1 MMMKRVTI
9 YDVAKESK
17 VSLATVSR
25 VINGLDIVREDTRLR
40 VQEAIQKLGY
50 KPNAIAQGLA
60 LQKTTT
66 LALVVPEASFV
77 YTGQII
83 NGLLDVA
90 KIYKYN
96 IMLHTTT
103 EGIVEI
109 NEIIENI
116 IKSRVDGVIIY
127 NDKLLSEE
135 LKELTKYQFPIVL
148 VGNKMSDT
156 NVACVYVDIEKAT
169 YELVMR
175 YLELGRDNIAII
187 EDRKNPYAVNQMI
200 EGAERAFA
208 EHNKTGFSYIDIPAS
223 YRSSYEFL
231 KNYFKENRHDVIIT
245 HRDSQA
251 LATMNAATE
260 NNIKIPDELE
270 VICAIDTKYNAMVRP
285 QLSGFAIP
293 SYDLG
298 AVAMRLMTKMLHDE
312 PLEAKEIELSYL
324 FTPRQSTKI

>member
-1 MMMKRVTI
+1 MKRVTI
-9 YDVAKESK
+9 YDVANEAK

-25 VINGLDIVREDTRLR
+25 VINGLDIVREDTRAR
-40 VQEAIQKLGY
+40 VELAIDKLGY

-66 LALVVPEASFV
+66 IALVVPEASFN

-103 EGIVEI
+103 EGILEI

-116 IKSRVDGVIIY
+116 IKSRVDGVVIF
-127 NDKLLSEE
+127 NDKLLYDE

-148 VGNKMSDT
+148 IGNRMSEN
-156 NVACVYVDIEKAT
+156 NVACVYVDIEKAA
-169 YELVMR
+169 YELALQ
-175 YLELGRDNIAII
+175 YIGRGQKDIAIVQ
-187 EDRKNPYAVNQMI
+187 DRKNSYAINQLI
-200 EGAERAFA
+200 KGVTRAFEENQLKF
-208 EHNKTGFSYIDIPAS
+208 EHYIEIPAM

-231 KNYFKENRHDVIIT
+231 SNYFKDKRHDLIIAY
-245 HRDSQA
+245 RDSQA
-251 LATMNAATE
+251 LAAINAANE
-260 NNIKIPDELE
+260 NGIAVPNEMEI
-270 VICAIDTKYNAMVRP
+270 ICVIDTKYNAMVRP
-285 QLSGFAIP
+285 RLSSFSIP

-298 AVAMRLMTKMLHDE
+298 AVAMRMMTKLLHQE
-312 PLEAKEIELSYL
+312 LFEEREIELSYL
-324 FTPRQSTKI
+324 YTPRQSTK

>member
-1 MMMKRVTI
+1 MKRVTI
-9 YDVAKESK
+9 YDVANEAK

-25 VINGLDIVREDTRLR
+25 VINGLEIVREDTRAR
-40 VQEAIQKLGY
+40 VELAIEKLGY

-66 LALVVPEASFV
+66 IALVVPEASFN

-103 EGIVEI
+103 EGILEI

-116 IKSRVDGVIIY
+116 IKSRVDGVVIF
-127 NDKLLSEE
+127 NDKLLYNE

-148 VGNKMSDT
+148 IGNRMSEN
-156 NVACVYVDIEKAT
+156 NVACVYVDIERAA
-169 YELVMR
+169 YELALQYISR
-175 YLELGRDNIAII
+175 GQKDIAII
-187 EDRKNPYAVNQMI
+187 QDRKNSYAINQLI
-200 EGAERAFA
+200 RGVTRAF
-208 EHNKTGFSYIDIPAS
+208 EENQLKFEQYIEIPAM

-231 KNYFKENRHDVIIT
+231 SNYFKDKKHDLIIAY
-245 HRDSQA
+245 RDSQA
-251 LATMNAATE
+251 LAAINAANE
-260 NNIKIPDELE
+260 NNIPVPKEMEI
-270 VICAIDTKYNAMVRP
+270 ICVIDTKYNAMVRP
-285 QLSGFAIP
+285 RLSSFSIP

-298 AVAMRLMTKMLHDE
+298 AVAMRMMTKLLHQE
-312 PLEAKEIELSYL
+312 VFEEREIELSYL
-324 FTPRQSTKI
+324 FTPRQSTK

>member
-1 MMMKRVTI
+1 MKRVTI
-9 YDVAKESK
+9 YDVANEAK

-25 VINGLDIVREDTRLR
+25 VINGLEIVREDTRAR
-40 VQEAIQKLGY
+40 VELAIEKLGY

-66 LALVVPEASFV
+66 IALVVPEASFN

-103 EGIVEI
+103 EGILEI

-116 IKSRVDGVIIY
+116 IKSRVDGVVIF
-127 NDKLLSEE
+127 NDKLLYDE

-148 VGNKMSDT
+148 IGNRMSEN
-156 NVACVYVDIEKAT
+156 NVACVYVDIEKAA
-169 YELVMR
+169 YELALQ
-175 YLELGRDNIAII
+175 YIGRGQKDIAIVQ
-187 EDRKNPYAVNQMI
+187 DRKNSYAINQLI
-200 EGAERAFA
+200 KGVTRAF
-208 EHNKTGFSYIDIPAS
+208 EENQLKFENYIEIPAM

-231 KNYFKENRHDVIIT
+231 SNYFKDKRHDLIIAY
-245 HRDSQA
+245 RDSQA
-251 LATMNAATE
+251 LAAINAANE
-260 NNIKIPDELE
+260 NGIAVPKEMEI
-270 VICAIDTKYNAMVRP
+270 ICVIDTKYNAMVRP
-285 QLSGFAIP
+285 RLSSFSIP

-298 AVAMRLMTKMLHDE
+298 AVAMRMMTKLLHQE
-312 PLEAKEIELSYL
+312 VFEEREIELSYL
-324 FTPRQSTKI
+324 YTPRQSTK

>member
-1 MMMKRVTI
+1 MKRVTI
-9 YDVAKESK
+9 YDVANEAK

-25 VINGLDIVREDTRLR
+25 VINGLEIVREDTRAR
-40 VQEAIQKLGY
+40 VELAIDKLGY

-66 LALVVPEASFV
+66 IALVVPEASFN

-103 EGIVEI
+103 EGILEI

-116 IKSRVDGVIIY
+116 IKSRVDGVVIF
-127 NDKLLSEE
+127 NDKLLYDE

-148 VGNKMSDT
+148 IGNRMSEN
-156 NVACVYVDIEKAT
+156 NVACVYVDIEKAA
-169 YELVMR
+169 YELALQ
-175 YLELGRDNIAII
+175 YIGRGLKDIAIVQ
-187 EDRKNPYAVNQMI
+187 DRKNSYAINQLI
-200 EGAERAFA
+200 KGVTRAFEENQLKF
-208 EHNKTGFSYIDIPAS
+208 EHYIEIPAM

-231 KNYFKENRHDVIIT
+231 SNYFKDKRHDLIIAY
-245 HRDSQA
+245 RDSQA
-251 LATMNAATE
+251 LAAINAANE
-260 NNIKIPDELE
+260 NGIAIPKEME
-270 VICAIDTKYNAMVRP
+270 IICVIDTKYNAMVRP
-285 QLSGFAIP
+285 RLSSFSIP

-298 AVAMRLMTKMLHDE
+298 AVAMRMMTKLLHQE
-312 PLEAKEIELSYL
+312 LFEEREIELSYL
-324 FTPRQSTKI
+324 YTPRQSTK

>member
-1 MMMKRVTI
+1 MKRVTI
-9 YDVAKESK
+9 YDVANEAK

-25 VINGLDIVREDTRLR
+25 VINGLEIVREDTRAR
-40 VQEAIQKLGY
+40 VESAIEKLGY

-66 LALVVPEASFV
+66 IALVVPEASFN

-103 EGIVEI
+103 EGILEI

-116 IKSRVDGVIIY
+116 IKSRVDGVVIF
-127 NDKLLSEE
+127 NDKLLYNE

-148 VGNKMSDT
+148 IGNRMSEN
-156 NVACVYVDIEKAT
+156 NVACVYVDIEKAA
-169 YELVMR
+169 YELALQ
-175 YLELGRDNIAII
+175 YIGRGQKDIAIVQ
-187 EDRKNPYAVNQMI
+187 DRKNSYAINQLI
-200 EGAERAFA
+200 KGVTRAF
-208 EHNKTGFSYIDIPAS
+208 EENQLKFENYIEIPAM

-231 KNYFKENRHDVIIT
+231 SNYFKDKKHDLIIAY
-245 HRDSQA
+245 RDSQA
-251 LATMNAATE
+251 LAAINAANE
-260 NNIKIPDELE
+260 NSIAVPKEMEI
-270 VICAIDTKYNAMVRP
+270 ICVIDTKYNAMVRP
-285 QLSGFAIP
+285 RLSSFSIP

-298 AVAMRLMTKMLHDE
+298 AVAMRMMTKLLHQE
-312 PLEAKEIELSYL
+312 VFEEREIELSYL
-324 FTPRQSTKI
+324 FTPRQSTK

>member
-1 MMMKRVTI
+1 MKRVTI
-9 YDVAKESK
+9 YDVANEAK

-25 VINGLDIVREDTRLR
+25 VINGLEIVREDTRAR
-40 VQEAIQKLGY
+40 VESAIEKLGY

-66 LALVVPEASFV
+66 IALVVPEASFN

-103 EGIVEI
+103 EGILEI

-116 IKSRVDGVIIY
+116 IKSRVDGVVIF
-127 NDKLLSEE
+127 NDKLLYNE

-148 VGNKMSDT
+148 IGNRMSEN
-156 NVACVYVDIEKAT
+156 NVACVYVDIEKAA
-169 YELVMR
+169 YELALQ
-175 YLELGRDNIAII
+175 YIGRGQKDIAII
-187 EDRKNPYAVNQMI
+187 QDRKNSYAINQLI
-200 EGAERAFA
+200 KGVTRAF
-208 EHNKTGFSYIDIPAS
+208 EENQLKFEQYIEIPAM

-231 KNYFKENRHDVIIT
+231 SNYFKDKKHDLIIAY
-245 HRDSQA
+245 RDSQA
-251 LATMNAATE
+251 LAAINAANE
-260 NNIKIPDELE
+260 NNIAVPKEMEI
-270 VICAIDTKYNAMVRP
+270 ICVIDTKYNAMVRP
-285 QLSGFAIP
+285 RLSSFSIP

-298 AVAMRLMTKMLHDE
+298 AVAMRMMTKLLHQE
-312 PLEAKEIELSYL
+312 VFEEREIELSYL
-324 FTPRQSTKI
+324 FTPRQSTK

>member
-1 MMMKRVTI
+1 MKRVTI
-9 YDVAKESK
+9 YDVANEAK

-25 VINGLDIVREDTRLR
+25 VINGLEIVREDTRAR
-40 VQEAIQKLGY
+40 VELAIDKLGY

-66 LALVVPEASFV
+66 IALVVPEASFN

-103 EGIVEI
+103 EGILEI

-116 IKSRVDGVIIY
+116 IKSRVDGVVIF
-127 NDKLLSEE
+127 NDKLLYDE

-148 VGNKMSDT
+148 IGNRMSE
-156 NVACVYVDIEKAT
+156 NNIACVYVDIEKAA
-169 YELVMR
+169 YELALQ
-175 YLELGRDNIAII
+175 YIGRGQKDIAIVQ
-187 EDRKNPYAVNQMI
+187 DRKNSYAINQLI
-200 EGAERAFA
+200 KGVTRAFEENQLKF
-208 EHNKTGFSYIDIPAS
+208 EHYIEIPAM

-231 KNYFKENRHDVIIT
+231 SNYFKDKRHDLIIAY
-245 HRDSQA
+245 RDSQA
-251 LATMNAATE
+251 LAAINAANE
-260 NNIKIPDELE
+260 NGIAIPKEME
-270 VICAIDTKYNAMVRP
+270 IICVIDTKYNAMVRP
-285 QLSGFAIP
+285 RLSSFSIP

-298 AVAMRLMTKMLHDE
+298 AVAMRMMTKLLHQE
-312 PLEAKEIELSYL
+312 LFEEREIELSYL
-324 FTPRQSTKI
+324 YTPRQSTK

>member
-1 MMMKRVTI
+1 MKRVTI
-9 YDVAKESK
+9 YDVANEAK

-25 VINGLDIVREDTRLR
+25 VINGLEIVREDTRAR
-40 VQEAIQKLGY
+40 VELAIEKLGY

-66 LALVVPEASFV
+66 IALVVPEASFN

-103 EGIVEI
+103 EGILEI

-116 IKSRVDGVIIY
+116 IKSRVDGVVIF
-127 NDKLLSEE
+127 NDKLLYDE

-148 VGNKMSDT
+148 IGNRMSEN
-156 NVACVYVDIEKAT
+156 NVACVYVDIEKAA
-169 YELVMR
+169 YELALQ
-175 YLELGRDNIAII
+175 YIGRGQKDIAIVQ
-187 EDRKNPYAVNQMI
+187 DRKNSYAINQLI
-200 EGAERAFA
+200 KGVTRAF
-208 EHNKTGFSYIDIPAS
+208 EENQLKFEQYIEIPAM

-231 KNYFKENRHDVIIT
+231 SNYFKDKKHDLIIAY
-245 HRDSQA
+245 RDSQA
-251 LATMNAATE
+251 LAAINAANE
-260 NNIKIPDELE
+260 NGIAVPKEMEI
-270 VICAIDTKYNAMVRP
+270 ICVIDTKYNAMVRP
-285 QLSGFAIP
+285 RLSSFSIP

-298 AVAMRLMTKMLHDE
+298 AVAMRMMTKLLHQE
-312 PLEAKEIELSYL
+312 VFEEREIELSYL
-324 FTPRQSTKI
+324 FTPRQSTK

>member
-1 MMMKRVTI
+1 MKRVTI
-9 YDVAKESK
+9 YDVANEAK

-25 VINGLDIVREDTRLR
+25 VINGLEIVREDTRAR
-40 VQEAIQKLGY
+40 VESAIEKLGY

-66 LALVVPEASFV
+66 IALVVPEASFN

-103 EGIVEI
+103 EGILEI

-116 IKSRVDGVIIY
+116 IKSRVDGVVIF
-127 NDKLLSEE
+127 NDKLLYNE

-148 VGNKMSDT
+148 IGNRMSEN
-156 NVACVYVDIEKAT
+156 NVACVYVDIEKAA
-169 YELVMR
+169 YELALQYISR
-175 YLELGRDNIAII
+175 GQKDIAIVQ
-187 EDRKNPYAVNQMI
+187 DRKNSYAINQLI
-200 EGAERAFA
+200 KGVTRAF
-208 EHNKTGFSYIDIPAS
+208 EENQLKFENYIEIPAM

-231 KNYFKENRHDVIIT
+231 SNYFKDKKHELIIAY
-245 HRDSQA
+245 RDSQA
-251 LATMNAATE
+251 LAAINAANE
-260 NNIKIPDELE
+260 NNIAVPKEMEI
-270 VICAIDTKYNAMVRP
+270 ICVIDTKYNAMVRP
-285 QLSGFAIP
+285 RLSSFSIP

-298 AVAMRLMTKMLHDE
+298 AVAMRMMTKLLHQE
-312 PLEAKEIELSYL
+312 VFEEREIELSYL
-324 FTPRQSTKI
+324 FTPRQSTK

>member
-1 MMMKRVTI
+1 MKRVTI
-9 YDVAKESK
+9 YDVANEAK

-25 VINGLDIVREDTRLR
+25 VINGLEIVREDTRAR
-40 VQEAIQKLGY
+40 VETAIEKLGY

-66 LALVVPEASFV
+66 IALVVPEASFN

-103 EGIVEI
+103 EGILEI

-116 IKSRVDGVIIY
+116 IKSRVDGVVIF
-127 NDKLLSEE
+127 NDKLLYNE

-148 VGNKMSDT
+148 IGNRMSEN
-156 NVACVYVDIEKAT
+156 NVACVYVDIEKAA
-169 YELVMR
+169 YELALQYIAR
-175 YLELGRDNIAII
+175 GQKDIAII
-187 EDRKNPYAVNQMI
+187 QDRKNSYAINQLI
-200 EGAERAFA
+200 KGVTRAF
-208 EHNKTGFSYIDIPAS
+208 EENQLKFEQYIEIPAM

-231 KNYFKENRHDVIIT
+231 SNYFKDKKHDLIIAY
-245 HRDSQA
+245 RDSQA
-251 LATMNAATE
+251 LAAINAANE
-260 NNIKIPDELE
+260 NNIAVPKEMEI
-270 VICAIDTKYNAMVRP
+270 ICVIDTKYNAMVRP
-285 QLSGFAIP
+285 RLSSFSIP

-298 AVAMRLMTKMLHDE
+298 AVAMRMMTKLLHQE
-312 PLEAKEIELSYL
+312 VFEEREIELSYL
-324 FTPRQSTKI
+324 FTPRQSTK

>member
-1 MMMKRVTI
+1 MKRVTI
-9 YDVAKESK
+9 YDVANEAK

-25 VINGLDIVREDTRLR
+25 VINGLEIVREDTRAR
-40 VQEAIQKLGY
+40 VELAIDKLGY

-66 LALVVPEASFV
+66 IALVVPEASFN

-103 EGIVEI
+103 EGILEI

-116 IKSRVDGVIIY
+116 IKSRVDGVVIF
-127 NDKLLSEE
+127 NDKLLYDE

-148 VGNKMSDT
+148 IGNRMSEN
-156 NVACVYVDIEKAT
+156 NVACVYVDIEKAA
-169 YELVMR
+169 YELALQ
-175 YLELGRDNIAII
+175 YIGRGLKDIAIVQ
-187 EDRKNPYAVNQMI
+187 DRKNSYAINQLI
-200 EGAERAFA
+200 KGVTRAFEENQLKF
-208 EHNKTGFSYIDIPAS
+208 EHYIEIPAM

-231 KNYFKENRHDVIIT
+231 SNYFKDKRHDLIIAY
-245 HRDSQA
+245 RDSQA
-251 LATMNAATE
+251 LAAINAANE
-260 NNIKIPDELE
+260 NGIAIPKEME
-270 VICAIDTKYNAMVRP
+270 IICVIDTKYNAMVRP
-285 QLSGFAIP
+285 RLSSFSIP

-298 AVAMRLMTKMLHDE
+298 AVAMRMMTKLLHQE
-312 PLEAKEIELSYL
+312 LFEEREIELSYL
-324 FTPRQSTKI
+324 YTPRKSTK

>member
-1 MMMKRVTI
+1 MKRVTI
-9 YDVAKESK
+9 YDVAKEAN

-25 VINGLDIVREDTRLR
+25 VINGLDIVREDTRDR
-40 VQEAIQKLGY
+40 VQEAIVKLGY

-66 LALVVPEASFV
+66 LALVVPEASFN

-103 EGIVEI
+103 EGILEI

-127 NDKLLSEE
+127 NDKLLYDE

-148 VGNKMSDT
+148 IGNKMSDD

-169 YELVMR
+169 YELVCK
-175 YLELGRDNIAII
+175 YLDRGSNNIAII
-187 EDRKNPYAVNQMI
+187 EDRKNPFAIKQMI
-200 EGAERAFA
+200 GGAQKAFKERNV
-208 EHNKTGFSYIDIPAS
+208 EGFSYIDIPS
-223 YRSSYEFL
+223 NYRSSYDFL
-231 KNYFKENRHDVIIT
+231 KNYFKDHKHDVIIS

-251 LATMNAATE
+251 LATINAASE

-298 AVAMRLMTKMLHDE
+298 AVAMRIMTKMLYNE
-312 PLEAKEIELSYL
+312 PLEDREIELSYL